1 MREIFAMGFSLVVL
15 ISYSQSDSLIIVQG
29 KIFNAQT
36 KEPVSARITY
46 QSLPYGN
53 RVGVI
58 NNNNFSFPI
67 VERERYSIVV
77 EANGYST
84 AKYMIDP
91 AEADSDNK
99 LIKDI
104 PLEYVSLASTSD
116 QVGKVVRLNN
126 LIFEVA
132 KSKIDPESFS
142 ELDMVVAMMNDNKN
156 MVVQLEGHTDYLGDA
171 AKNQKLSEQRVEAV
185 RDYLVSKG
193 IKKSR
198 IKLKAFG
205 GSMPLSRDNT
215 PEGHRLNRRVE
226 MRILKS

>member
-1 MREIFAMGFSLVVL
+1 M
-15 ISYSQSDSLIIVQG
+15 VQG
-29 KIFNAQT
+29 KIYNAQT
-36 KEPVSARITY
+36 KEPVSAKITY

-91 AEADSDNK
+91 AEADSNNK
-99 LIKDI
+99 LVKDI
-104 PLEYVSLASTSD
+104 PLEQASLASTSD

-132 KSKIDPESFS
+132 KSKIDPESYP

-156 MVVQLEGHTDYLGDA
+156 MVIQLEGHTDYLGDP

-193 IKKSR
+193 IKKGR

-226 MRILKS
+226 MRILKT